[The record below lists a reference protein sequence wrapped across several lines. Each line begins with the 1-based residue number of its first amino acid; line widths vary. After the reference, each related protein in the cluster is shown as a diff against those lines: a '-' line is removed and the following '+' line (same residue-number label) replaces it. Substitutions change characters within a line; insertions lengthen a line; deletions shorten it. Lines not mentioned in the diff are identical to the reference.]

1 MAQRRNILII
11 STGIHLL
18 CLALLP
24 SFKIDEEKPASK
36 PLALKILDSTP
47 KKSREA
53 MVMER
58 QTPTSPPPLEAA
70 ESWQDHKATLNQR
83 PKEALLKTPEAPFQL
98 PSDPSAGSELAK
110 TPPPQGRENLKENQ
124 KEKSKEE
131 PHANVRETKA
141 DKGKIGALTGISQ
154 RNDYE
159 KFLGQAGVQLL
170 NKSVAGSETL
180 ETGDGDRLDLD
191 TKEYRYM
198 GYFSSMR
205 KSIELVWVYP
215 AEASRRGIQGT
226 VTVEFTIE
234 KSGAS
239 KSIKVLRSSGS
250 ESLDNAIVEAI
261 RDAQPFAPLPDGF
274 GKEKLTITGNFN
286 YVLTGYAIS
295 H

>member
-1 MAQRRNILII
+1 MAQRRKILIL
-11 STGIHLL
+11 SAGIHLL
-18 CLALLP
+18 GLAFLP
-24 SFKIDEEKPASK
+24 SFKMDNQKNQSK
-36 PLALKILDSTP
+36 PLALKILEQNPRTSETL
-47 KKSREA
+47 
-53 MVMER
+53 VMER
-58 QTPTSPPPLEAA
+58 QTPTEPPSKDAL
-70 ESWQDHKATLNQR
+70 ESWQDHRAKVNQR
-83 PKEALLKTPEAPFQL
+83 PKEATLRSQETLT
-98 PSDPSAGSELAK
+98 PSAATPQESPQVTRATQPPKGNQAIRDRTTGNKGMVGS
-110 TPPPQGRENLKENQ
+110 
-124 KEKSKEE
+124 
-131 PHANVRETKA
+131 
-141 DKGKIGALTGISQ
+141 LTGISQ
-154 RNDYE
+154 RNPYE

-170 NKSVAGSETL
+170 NKNLAGSETL

-205 KSIELVWVYP
+205 KSIELVWAYP

-239 KSIKVLRSSGS
+239 KKIRVLRTSGS
-250 ESLDNAIVEAI
+250 EALDSAIVEAI

-274 GKEKLTITGNFN
+274 GKEKLTVTGNFN

>member
-1 MAQRRNILII
+1 MAQRRNIIMI

-24 SFKIDEEKPASK
+24 NFKIDEKKPSSK
-36 PLALKILDSTP
+36 PLALKILDQ
-47 KKSREA
+47 KARNQEA
-53 MVMER
+53 MVMDL
-58 QTPTSPPPLEAA
+58 QTPTAPPTREAA
-70 ESWQDHKATLNQR
+70 ESWQDHKAVVNQR
-83 PKEALLKTPEAPFQL
+83 PKEVLLKTKEATTTASPEKSFGSQVAEANPPPKGQDK
-98 PSDPSAGSELAK
+98 PKDPS
-110 TPPPQGRENLKENQ
+110 EN
-124 KEKSKEE
+124 
-131 PHANVRETKA
+131 
-141 DKGKIGALTGISQ
+141 KGKIGALTGITQ
-154 RNDYE
+154 RNAYE
-159 KFLGQAGVQLL
+159 KFLGQAGAQLL
-170 NKSVAGSETL
+170 NKSMAGYESL

-250 ESLDNAIVEAI
+250 ESLDNAIVQAI
-261 RDAQPFAPLPDGF
+261 RDAQPFSPLPEGF